1 MNLKFVI
8 HFMNPRELIKG
19 RNFSIIFIE
28 LEFDYL
34 I

>member
-8 HFMNPRELIKG
+8 HFMNTRELIKG
-19 RNFSIIFIE
+19 RNFSVVF
-28 LEFDYL
+28 LGLKFDYL